1 MRGKGILHLLA
12 HDCSG
17 ERVTVAVVVSAAA
30 RASRVEIARMLN
42 FMMKVCR
49 D

>member
-1 MRGKGILHLLA
+1 MLA

-17 ERVTVAVVVSAAA
+17 VRVTVAVWAVVVSAAA
-30 RASRVEIARMLN
+30 MASRVEIARMLN